1 VDQVL
6 PNLPIVGNIAT
17 DLLESQKLS
26 FSNGLPHYR
35 MRSKKGIAPTHRFGK
50 FSFTG
55 GTKTGFAGKDFKG
68 MTLVTAVRY
77 SGQDESYGV
86 NFLGQRLN
94 IEIE

>member
-1 VDQVL
+1 MDQVL

-35 MRSKKGIAPTHRFGK
+35 TRSKKGIAPTYRFGK
-50 FSFTG
+50 FSLTG

-68 MTLVTAVRY
+68 MTLVTAFRY